1 MLFLAIIKRGGDT
14 LFDKMLDILSNL
26 GLSGV
31 FVGVFLE
38 AIGLPFP
45 GSVLVALA
53 GFLSKQ
59 GEFHIIMVW
68 LVALLGYMLG
78 SISAFMIGC
87 HIGEPFIEKW
97 GKYIRLTPQRID
109 KAQELL
115 QKSAPAYIIGGRF
128 LPTIGN
134 VTPYVAGISGIS
146 IVKFLLYDMV
156 HAVLWLTIFLGFG
169 TVLGDKW
176 HAILENPWL
185 KWGAIGGSAL
195 ILMYVFRKL
204 LPVHSKKK

>member
-1 MLFLAIIKRGGDT
+1 MGGDN
-14 LFDKMLDILSNL
+14 LFDRMLDILSNL
-26 GLSGV
+26 GLPGV

-53 GFLSKQ
+53 GFLSEQ
-59 GEFHIIMVW
+59 GEFPIIMAW

-78 SISAFMIGC
+78 SVSAFMIGRQ
-87 HIGEPFIEKW
+87 IGEPFIEKW
-97 GKYIRLTPQRID
+97 GKYIRLTPERID

-115 QKSAPAYIIGGRF
+115 QKSAPLYIIGGRF

-146 IVKFLLYDMV
+146 IVKFLIYDMV

-169 TVLGDKW
+169 AMLGDKW
-176 HAILENPWL
+176 HMILENPWL
-185 KWGAIGGSAL
+185 KWGAIGSGVL
-195 ILMYVFRKL
+195 ILIYVFRKL
-204 LPVHSKKK
+204 LPVHSNKK

>member
-1 MLFLAIIKRGGDT
+1 MGGDT
-14 LFDKMLDILSNL
+14 LFDRMLDILSSL
-26 GLSGV
+26 GLPGV

-59 GEFHIIMVW
+59 GEFHIIMAW
-68 LVALLGYMLG
+68 LVALIGYMLG
-78 SISAFMIGC
+78 SISAFMIGR

-97 GKYIRLTPQRID
+97 GKYIRLTPHRID

-146 IVKFLLYDMV
+146 IVKFLFYDMV

-169 TVLGDKW
+169 AVLGDKW
-176 HAILENPWL
+176 HMILENPWL
-185 KWGAIGGSAL
+185 KWATIAGGVL
-195 ILMYVFRKL
+195 ILFYVARKL
-204 LPVHSKKK
+204 FLVHSKKK